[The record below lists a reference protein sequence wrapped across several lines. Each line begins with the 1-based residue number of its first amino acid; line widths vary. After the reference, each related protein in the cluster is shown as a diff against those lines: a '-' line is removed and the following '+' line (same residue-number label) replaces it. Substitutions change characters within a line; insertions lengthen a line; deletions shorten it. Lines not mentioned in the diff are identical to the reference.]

1 MEMITSG
8 GYYKAVLDFK
18 VSGLSKFW
26 GHLPGNECYKHI
38 VGVFTGHAIY

>member
-1 MEMITSG
+1 MEITTPG
-8 GYYKAVLDFK
+8 GYHKAVLSFK

-38 VGVFTGHAIY
+38 VGVFAGCAIC